1 VAIAKIQGDYVS
13 QVKSIRMKRYHSLF
27 IYPTLILSCLLI
39 LLQEA
44 PGQVKVTR
52 ISSQES
58 ITGKKGIVYTLQRS
72 VVDVEIVVLKS
83 QQIPGPLAEYAREF
97 LGTSDVIV
105 KNQTDY
111 TIDHATL
118 KVSNEPDPGQVYFIE
133 REEKAQGEV
142 WIGFGQGRKTVI
154 IENFS
159 KETSPKGFE
168 SWENDAFEQIDED
181 RVYSRYSSSAV
192 REVIDTIIRKVS
204 IDTLV
209 IEDKVLKRSMVEYP
223 DRDKAQEAIDQ
234 IRRIEGDMY
243 NLLIGYQETPY
254 SREAL
259 EFMYAR
265 LQAERQDFLSLF
277 TGVTLTESVA
287 FHFLVTPDPTA
298 ESNVYTVAGFSPTAG
313 LIEAAEDNAISI
325 AFIPDKMWTSLS
337 DASIG
342 ETSKGIVYRTPV
354 NVPVKLEY
362 KGKVLASGNFEIL
375 QFGSLLS
382 LPPEFKKV
390 EIDLESGTI
399 RSVVME

>member
-1 VAIAKIQGDYVS
+1 
-13 QVKSIRMKRYHSLF
+13 MKRFISLF
-27 IYPTLILSCLLI
+27 IYSPIILSCLLI
-39 LLQEA
+39 LIQEA
-44 PGQVKVTR
+44 SGQVKVTR
-52 ISSQES
+52 ISTKES
-58 ITGKKGIVYTLQRS
+58 ITGKKGIVYALQRS
-72 VVDVEIVVLKS
+72 VVDVEIVVVKS

-105 KNQTDY
+105 KNQTNY
-111 TIDHATL
+111 TIDDAIL

-133 REEKAQGEV
+133 REDKSQGEI
-142 WIGFGQGRKTVI
+142 WIGFGPDRKTVT
-154 IENFS
+154 IENFP
-159 KETSPKGFE
+159 KENSPKGFE
-168 SWENDAFEQIDED
+168 NWGNDAFAQIDEPG
-181 RVYSRYSSSAV
+181 VYSRYSASAV

-204 IDTLV
+204 IDTLI

-223 DRDKAQEAIDQ
+223 DRDKAQEANDQ
-234 IRRIEGDMY
+234 IRRIEADMY

-259 EFMYAR
+259 EFMYNR
-265 LQAERQDFLSLF
+265 LQSERQDYLSLF
-277 TGVTLTESVA
+277 TGVTLKESVV
-287 FHFLVTPDPTA
+287 FHFLVTPDPLA
-298 ESNVYTVAGFSPTAG
+298 ESNAYIIAGFSPTAG
-313 LIEAAEDNAISI
+313 LIEAAEDNAISVL
-325 AFIPDKMWTSLS
+325 FSPDKIWTSLS

-354 NVPVKLEY
+354 NVPVRMEY